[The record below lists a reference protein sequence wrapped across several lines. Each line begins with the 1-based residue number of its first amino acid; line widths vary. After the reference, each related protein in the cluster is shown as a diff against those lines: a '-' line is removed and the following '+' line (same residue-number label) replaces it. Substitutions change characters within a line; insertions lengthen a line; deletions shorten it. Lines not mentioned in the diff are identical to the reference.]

1 MKEQNI
7 RKTRSFRRTIKHTL
21 RYKHL
26 YTIYTFIHIY
36 INTHVY
42 FLYAY
47 IHTDRQIERKRKSTN
62 VARMKRKGGM
72 YVDVRVSVS
81 VRMHISSNTLL
92 LRDEIVVK
100 VTPSCYYYHRY
111 HYYFYYNPPYPIAI
125 L

>member
-1 MKEQNI
+1 MEMKEQNI

-47 IHTDRQIERKRKSTN
+47 IDAYIHTGRQIDIQTERKKEKKYERSENETE
-62 VARMKRKGGM
+62 GG
-72 YVDVRVSVS
+72 DV
-81 VRMHISSNTLL
+81 
-92 LRDEIVVK
+92 
-100 VTPSCYYYHRY
+100 C
-111 HYYFYYNPPYPIAI
+111 
-125 L
+125 